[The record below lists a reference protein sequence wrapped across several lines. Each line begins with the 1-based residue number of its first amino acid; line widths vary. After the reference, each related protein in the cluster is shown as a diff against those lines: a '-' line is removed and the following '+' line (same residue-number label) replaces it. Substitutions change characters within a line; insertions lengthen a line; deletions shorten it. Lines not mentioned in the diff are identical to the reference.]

1 MLPLTPRKEGEMSQ
15 QRSLFETGTAPW
27 VVRLWDTMDPEKRQE
42 VLAILAEMARDDL
55 VALGRISREGKSHET

>member
-1 MLPLTPRKEGEMSQ
+1 MLLLTPCKEAEMSQ

-27 VVRLWDTMDPEKRQE
+27 VLRLWDTIDPEKRQE

-55 VALGRISREGKSHET
+55 VALSPLSREDKNHES